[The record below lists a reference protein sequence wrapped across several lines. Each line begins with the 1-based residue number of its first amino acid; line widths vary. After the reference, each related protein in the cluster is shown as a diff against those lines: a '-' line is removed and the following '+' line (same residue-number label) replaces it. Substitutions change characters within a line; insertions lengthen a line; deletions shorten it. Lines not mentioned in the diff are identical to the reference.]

1 MFSIMAGKTVSLAPT
16 SDSAP
21 FTTKYIPLGAAPVV
35 LGRTHAT
42 DGATHTNGMFALG
55 GAPSS
60 DLPVSEA
67 HAQLYTQNGQV
78 RGARY
83 CFPHSTKLTSPTYD
97 RRAAIAF
104 VDQVYIDDLGS
115 AHGTWVDGQKIKIP
129 TPLRTGSIIVSFAV
143 AIRALARRAT
153 HNAAPIPGTRRAAR
167 THSWH
172 PGIHHGRVP
181 QTGRGQSDRCVD
193 A

>member
-1 MFSIMAGKTVSLAPT
+1 MFSIMVGKTVSLAPT

-21 FTTKYIPLGAAPVV
+21 FTTKYIPLGAAAVV

-67 HAQLYTQNGQV
+67 HAQLYTHNG
-78 RGARY
+78 
-83 CFPHSTKLTSPTYD
+83 
-97 RRAAIAF
+97 
-104 VDQVYIDDLGS
+104 QVYIDDLGS

-129 TPLRTGSIIVSFAV
+129 TPLRTGSIIELGVQRERTAGTPASITDEYLKPV
-143 AIRALARRAT
+143 AAKVTVA
-153 HNAAPIPGTRRAAR
+153 
-167 THSWH
+167 
-172 PGIHHGRVP
+172 
-181 QTGRGQSDRCVD
+181 
-193 A
+193 